1 MPRTGKDYVVF
12 GVSKTKS
19 LDRRKT
25 KNESLP
31 DTISGQG
38 RTATITLKLRF
49 LFSEGYYG
57 KS

>member
-25 KNESLP
+25 KNESP
-31 DTISGQG
+31 PSHMQPFK
-38 RTATITLKLRF
+38 RV
-49 LFSEGYYG
+49 
-57 KS
+57 